1 MARSIRRRAFTAAV
15 AFSTLSPLVVR
26 AQQRKLPK
34 IEFLYSPFADY
45 APFFLAKELGYFEA
59 FGVDVKLSPKTGTSE
74 TIQML
79 ASGNAEA
86 GAATWGA
93 GLFNSISRGATVA
106 IVATSARMPNTVP
119 SPSPFMVSA
128 TAWNN
133 GIRSVQALKGKRV
146 GVPGP
151 GGFGLYSVAKALEK
165 GGLGL
170 KDVQLVNLPP
180 PATAAAFANGGLE
193 AGWSIEP
200 FALQMERQGLAK
212 RLVEDHT
219 FGTELGFIAF
229 NEGFL
234 AKNEDAVARFLAGYL
249 QAARQLEQGG
259 WKDQRTL
266 EIVARYTGGQ
276 VAVLRDI
283 SYTIRPADGAID
295 MASVREQ
302 EQFFRAQ
309 GALDYK
315 GNANIDSVYRR
326 DILQRANR
334 LLQSKP

>member
-1 MARSIRRRAFTAAV
+1 MTSIRRRTVLHAGIAL
-15 AFSTLSPLVVR
+15 LSVSALPVL
-26 AQQRKLPK
+26 AQSKKLPK

-45 APFFLAKELGYFEA
+45 APFFLAKELGYFKD
-59 FGVDVKLSPKTGTSE
+59 FGVDVTLSPKGGTSE

-93 GLFNSISRGATVA
+93 GLFNSINRGATVA

-119 SPSPFMVSA
+119 SPSPFMVS
-128 TAWNN
+128 TKAWDS
-133 GIRSVQALKGKRV
+133 GIRTVQALKGKRI
-146 GVPGP
+146 GCPGP

-165 GGLGL
+165 GGLTL
-170 KDVQLVNLPP
+170 KDVQIVYLPP

-200 FALQMERQGLAK
+200 FATQMERKGLAK

-229 NEGFL
+229 NQDFL
-234 AKNEDAVARFLAGYL
+234 AKNQDAVTRFLAGYL
-249 QAARQLEQGG
+249 KAARQLENGG
-259 WKDQRTL
+259 WKDPKVL
-266 EIVARYTGGQ
+266 DIVARYTGGQ
-276 VAVLRDI
+276 ASLLREI
-283 SYTIRPADGAID
+283 PYTIRPADGAID

-302 EQFFRAQ
+302 EAFFRAQ
-309 GALDYK
+309 GSLDYK
-315 GNANIDSVYRR
+315 GDANIDKVYRR
-326 DILQRANR
+326 DILERANK
-334 LLQSKP
+334 LLASSS

>member
-1 MARSIRRRAFTAAV
+1 MAQSIRRRSFTAGL
-15 AFSTLSPLVVR
+15 AFSTLSPLAVQ

-34 IEFLYSPFADY
+34 IDFLYSPFADY

-59 FGVDVKLSPKTGTSE
+59 FGVDVKLSPKGGTSE

-79 ASGNAEA
+79 ASGNVEA

-93 GLFNSISRGATVA
+93 GLFNSINRGATVA

-119 SPSPFMVSA
+119 SPSPFMVST

-165 GGLGL
+165 GGLTV

-180 PATAAAFANGGLE
+180 PATAAAFSNGGLE

-200 FALQMERQGLAK
+200 FALQMERKGLAK

-229 NEGFL
+229 NEEFL
-234 AKNEDAVARFLAGYL
+234 AKNEDAVAKFLAGYL
-249 QAARQLEQGG
+249 KAARQLEQGG
-259 WKDQRTL
+259 WKDQRVL
-266 EIVARYTGGQ
+266 DIVARYTGGEMS
-276 VAVLRDI
+276 VLRDI
-283 SYTIRPADGAID
+283 PYTIRPADGAID

-326 DILQRANR
+326 DILQRANQ